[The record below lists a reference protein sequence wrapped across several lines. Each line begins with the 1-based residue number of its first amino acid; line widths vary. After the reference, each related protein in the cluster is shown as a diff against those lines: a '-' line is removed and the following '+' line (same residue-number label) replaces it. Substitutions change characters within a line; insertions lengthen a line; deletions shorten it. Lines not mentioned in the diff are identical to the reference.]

1 MHRGGLDWLSTRR
14 GLIETGFEDGAD
26 GGIAERIDR
35 QCPIARRFQT
45 LGAVP
50 ARERY
55 GAHRFKF
62 WEETQMTETHDAVI
76 NEALNVI
83 DKALSQ
89 MMRRELVSSGEI
101 TDVLLDVRALL
112 TMPVAT
118 PVTAD
123 AR

>member
-1 MHRGGLDWLSTRR
+1 
-14 GLIETGFEDGAD
+14 
-26 GGIAERIDR
+26 
-35 QCPIARRFQT
+35 
-45 LGAVP
+45 
-50 ARERY
+50 
-55 GAHRFKF
+55 
-62 WEETQMTETHDAVI
+62 MTETHDAVI